1 MSDVS
6 KFDLRE
12 WLIPPVLM
20 PIFFVLLIAVAAI
33 IQR

>member
-1 MSDVS
+1 MSDTR

-12 WLIPPVLM
+12 WPVSPVVM
-20 PIFFVLLIAVAAI
+20 PIFFVLLIAAPDI

>member
-20 PIFFVLLIAVAAI
+20 PIFFVLLIVAAAC

>member
-6 KFDLRE
+6 RFDLRE

-20 PIFFVLLIAVAAI
+20 PIFFVLLIAAAAI

>member
-20 PIFFVLLIAVAAI
+20 PIFFVLLIAAAAI